1 MLNSLGK
8 AFTALTLNAFA
19 LGAVA
24 WVAYDVWTSGILRGV
39 AYQPAEVDAEPI
51 DAGPDRV
58 DVAAIARSHL
68 FGTEPREPR
77 VVETRVA
84 PPTRLNLNLVG
95 VIAIGTANEGIA
107 LIEAGRGR
115 QQVVRVGQVIG
126 KTDATL
132 AEVRRDHVLIER
144 NGELERLALK
154 RPTLESQ
161 PIRSLDDGDAQ
172 SADAGLENLP
182 MPSDGAEPETPPAQL
197 ASGEAALPEP
207 AEVTEQAAEATGNDA
222 PSPAGTRLT
231 LPF

>member
-8 AFTALTLNAFA
+8 AFTAITLNAFA

-24 WVAYDVWTSGILRGV
+24 WVAYDAWTSGILKGV
-39 AYQPAEVDAEPI
+39 AYQPADVKPERI

-58 DVAAIARSHL
+58 DVGALVRAHL

-77 VVETRVA
+77 VVERKAA

-95 VIAIGTANEGIA
+95 VIAIGSANEGIA
-107 LIEAGRGR
+107 LIEAGRGK

-144 NGELERLALK
+144 NGELERLAIK
-154 RPTLESQ
+154 RPELESQ
-161 PIRSLDDGDAQ
+161 PIRSLDDGDARG
-172 SADAGLENLP
+172 AETAGLENLP
-182 MPSDGAEPETPPAQL
+182 MPSESADAAAPAAIPEPVATEP
-197 ASGEAALPEP
+197 AALPES
-207 AEVTEQAAEATGNDA
+207 AEVTEQRAEA
-222 PSPAGTRLT
+222 PSPDGTRLT